1 MKNNITDETLNAF
14 VDQQLTPSEMDEVF
28 GAVNQDAELAQRVCQ
43 VRQLKSMVK
52 NAYDGME
59 PSRPSEWRVARS
71 RSFQALAASLLLGL
85 GGLLGWAMKPANTTA
100 ASILPTALAE
110 KVEFI
115 PTMLNSDS
123 SQGRIILH
131 LDNDNPE
138 RMAAV
143 LDYADEILDNARKEG
158 KQAKLEIVANSYGLN
173 LLRAGYTTQL
183 PRIRSLSDKH
193 ANLSFIACG
202 QTVARFKR
210 EGQDVRLI
218 EQAKMAPSAIGEV
231 VSKMKEGWTYIRV

>member
-1 MKNNITDETLNAF
+1 MKNSITDETLNAF
-14 VDQQLTPSEMDEVF
+14 VDQQLTPGEMEEVF
-28 GAVNQDAELAQRVCQ
+28 QEVKQDAELAQRICHT
-43 VRQLKSMVK
+43 RQLKSMIK
-52 NAYDGME
+52 HAYDGVE
-59 PSRPSEWRVARS
+59 PRRPAEWRIARS

-85 GGLLGWAMKPANTTA
+85 GGLLGWAMKPASTTA
-100 ASILPTALAE
+100 ASILPPALA
-110 KVEFI
+110 KSGEFI
-115 PTMLNSDS
+115 PASLNQES
-123 SQGRIILH
+123 SEGRIILH
-131 LDNDNPE
+131 LDNDKPE

-143 LDYADEILDNARKEG
+143 LDYADQILDNARKEG
-158 KQAKLEIVANSYGLN
+158 KEAKLEIVANSYGLN

-183 PRIRSLSDKH
+183 PRIKALADKH

-210 EGQDVRLI
+210 EGQDVTLI